1 MTDLVK
7 NIPSNQYVEIDRRR
21 VVLIEINICVRNL
34 PIIFDML
41 SNESHTLSKVLTYGS
56 NHRQVL

>member
-41 SNESHTLSKVLTYGS
+41 SYESHTLSKVLTYGS

>member
-7 NIPSNQYVEIDRRR
+7 NIPSNQYVEINRRR
-21 VVLIEINICVRNL
+21 VVLIETNICVRNL

-41 SNESHTLSKVLTYGS
+41 SYESHTLSKVLTYGS